1 MTQPHFG
8 AFLLPLQIANEAPMK
23 RWWKSKTLWL
33 NAISAGLMAI
43 EASIGLIRDH
53 FGAQSYLLL
62 LGLLAAA
69 NAFLRFL
76 TTQPVK

>member
-1 MTQPHFG
+1 
-8 AFLLPLQIANEAPMK
+8 MK

-33 NAISAGLMAI
+33 NTVSAFLIAV
-43 EASIGLIRDH
+43 EASIGLISSK
-53 FGAQSYLLL
+53 FGAEYYLLI

-76 TTQPVK
+76 TTQPIK